1 LERDIKKLRNTM
13 MNDDVTVYDK
23 AKYHFEGDYPS
34 DLSDDAACT
43 HCGMYL
49 AWLSDKH
56 LLAPWFEED
65 FKAELVQLRQRQ
77 VTPARFFGIVDGALV
92 SDMLN
97 EQGNAFSTAYY
108 LSNQY
113 FSDYDRLLASTLP
126 STYHVADTWENFEK
140 LRSQIDERYEE
151 WCRDRECD

>member
-1 LERDIKKLRNTM
+1 
-13 MNDDVTVYDK
+13 
-23 AKYHFEGDYPS
+23 
-34 DLSDDAACT
+34 
-43 HCGMYL
+43 MYL

-77 VTPARFFGIVDGALV
+77 VTPARFLGIVDGALV